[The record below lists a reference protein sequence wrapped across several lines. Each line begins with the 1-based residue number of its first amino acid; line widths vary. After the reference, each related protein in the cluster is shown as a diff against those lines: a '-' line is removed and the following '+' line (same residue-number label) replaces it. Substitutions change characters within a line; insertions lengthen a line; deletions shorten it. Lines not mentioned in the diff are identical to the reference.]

1 MVHGLRSYTAF
12 GVSPDQGSNP
22 RLLHWQA
29 CQRAQRCKWESCPGG
44 ALCVLWGRAV
54 EKSFSGSLDL
64 RVGLLDEPVA
74 QAVKNLPA
82 VEETQV

>member
-1 MVHGLRSYTAF
+1 MCPV
-12 GVSPDQGSNP
+12 GV
-22 RLLHWQA
+22 A
-29 CQRAQRCKWESCPGG
+29 A
-44 ALCVLWGRAV
+44 

-74 QAVKNLPA
+74 QVVKNLPA